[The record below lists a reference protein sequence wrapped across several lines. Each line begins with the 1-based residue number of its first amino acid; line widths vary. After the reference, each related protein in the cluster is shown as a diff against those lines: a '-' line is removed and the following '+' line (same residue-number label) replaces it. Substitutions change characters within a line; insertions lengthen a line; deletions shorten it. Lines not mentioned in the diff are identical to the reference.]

1 MLSRK
6 KLCFALAAAFAAS
19 SVQAAAFNA
28 QQCAQLRQ
36 ADSVVSVQ
44 WVNAGKLP
52 SDDQAAFT
60 GASRAAADVEFG
72 AHCVVSGELEK
83 RTGADGK
90 PYYIGYQM
98 RLPENWNGKFLFQ
111 GGGGMDGFIAPAV
124 GATPVAGS
132 TATPALKR
140 GYAVVSMDGGHQG
153 AGDASFGADQQA
165 RLNLAYQSTGKV
177 TQAAKLLIRQ
187 AYQAE
192 PKHSYFMGCSN
203 GGREAMLAAMRYP
216 TEFDGVVAGNPGFRL
231 SRAAIAQSWDN
242 QHFQAAAPKNKKGE
256 RIFANALTQQDL
268 DAIAQGVLNRCDK
281 NDGLKDGIINAWE
294 RCDFKP
300 EMVQN
305 QIGKDKVKL
314 LHAIF
319 DGAKTSKGEPIYSGW
334 FYDAGINQAGW
345 RAWKLG
351 DSQTAQPN
359 ARNITLGA
367 ASLPSYFMTPYQPQ
381 LSTFDFNFD
390 RDVAK
395 TNQIGALND
404 ATSTDLS
411 TFQARGGK
419 MIVFE
424 GVSDPVFSAV
434 DLRDWYKQ
442 LLADTKNA
450 RDAVRLFNVPGMTHC
465 GGGSALDN
473 FDPLTALEQ
482 WHDSGKAPESM
493 RATGKTF
500 PAKSQPLCAYPKVA
514 TYSHGDVNQAESF
527 VCR

>member
-1 MLSRK
+1 M
-6 KLCFALAAAFAAS
+6 
-19 SVQAAAFNA
+19 
-28 QQCAQLRQ
+28 
-36 ADSVVSVQ
+36 
-44 WVNAGKLP
+44 NAGKLP

-111 GGGGMDGFIAPAV
+111 GGGSMDGFIAPAV

-187 AYQAE
+187 AYRAE

-231 SRAAIAQSWDN
+231 SRGAIAQSWDN
-242 QHFQAAAPKNKKGE
+242 QHFQAAAPKNAQGE
-256 RIFANALTQQDL
+256 CIFANALTQKDL
-268 DAIAQGVLNRCDK
+268 DAVAQGVLNRCDK

-294 RCDFKP
+294 SCDFKP

-319 DGAKTSKGEPIYSGW
+319 DGAKNSKGEPIYSGW
-334 FYDAGINQAGW
+334 FYDAGINQADW

-351 DSQTAQPN
+351 DSQTN

-367 ASLPSYFMTPYQPQ
+367 ASLPSYFMTLYQPQ

-442 LLADTKNA
+442 LLADTRNA
-450 RDAVRLFNVPGMTHC
+450 RDTVRLFNVPGMTHC

-482 WHDSGKAPESM
+482 WHDSGKAPNPCGQQAKPSPPNRNRCAPIPKWQPTPTAMSTKRKVLCADKGANRFQAASM
-493 RATGKTF
+493 R
-500 PAKSQPLCAYPKVA
+500 
-514 TYSHGDVNQAESF
+514 F
-527 VCR
+527 VKAA

>member
-1 MLSRK
+1 M
-6 KLCFALAAAFAAS
+6 
-19 SVQAAAFNA
+19 
-28 QQCAQLRQ
+28 
-36 ADSVVSVQ
+36 VSTQ

-60 GASRAAADVEFG
+60 GAYRAAADVEFG

-177 TQAAKLLIRQ
+177 TQVAKLLIRQ
-187 AYQAE
+187 AYRAE

-242 QHFQAAAPKNKKGE
+242 QHFQAAAPKNAQGE

-281 NDGLKDGIINAWE
+281 SDGLKNA
-294 RCDFKP
+294 
-300 EMVQN
+300 
-305 QIGKDKVKL
+305 
-314 LHAIF
+314 
-319 DGAKTSKGEPIYSGW
+319 S
-334 FYDAGINQAGW
+334 
-345 RAWKLG
+345 
-351 DSQTAQPN
+351 
-359 ARNITLGA
+359 
-367 ASLPSYFMTPYQPQ
+367 
-381 LSTFDFNFD
+381 ST
-390 RDVAK
+390 
-395 TNQIGALND
+395 
-404 ATSTDLS
+404 
-411 TFQARGGK
+411 
-419 MIVFE
+419 
-424 GVSDPVFSAV
+424 
-434 DLRDWYKQ
+434 
-442 LLADTKNA
+442 
-450 RDAVRLFNVPGMTHC
+450 H
-465 GGGSALDN
+465 
-473 FDPLTALEQ
+473 
-482 WHDSGKAPESM
+482 GKAAISNPKWC
-493 RATGKTF
+493 KTKL
-500 PAKSQPLCAYPKVA
+500 AKIK
-514 TYSHGDVNQAESF
+514 
-527 VCR
+527 

>member
-1 MLSRK
+1 
-6 KLCFALAAAFAAS
+6 
-19 SVQAAAFNA
+19 
-28 QQCAQLRQ
+28 
-36 ADSVVSVQ
+36 
-44 WVNAGKLP
+44 
-52 SDDQAAFT
+52 
-60 GASRAAADVEFG
+60 
-72 AHCVVSGELEK
+72 
-83 RTGADGK
+83 
-90 PYYIGYQM
+90 
-98 RLPENWNGKFLFQ
+98 
-111 GGGGMDGFIAPAV
+111 
-124 GATPVAGS
+124 
-132 TATPALKR
+132 
-140 GYAVVSMDGGHQG
+140 
-153 AGDASFGADQQA
+153 
-165 RLNLAYQSTGKV
+165 
-177 TQAAKLLIRQ
+177 
-187 AYQAE
+187 
-192 PKHSYFMGCSN
+192 
-203 GGREAMLAAMRYP
+203 
-216 TEFDGVVAGNPGFRL
+216 
-231 SRAAIAQSWDN
+231 
-242 QHFQAAAPKNKKGE
+242 
-256 RIFANALTQQDL
+256 
-268 DAIAQGVLNRCDK
+268 
-281 NDGLKDGIINAWE
+281 
-294 RCDFKP
+294 
-300 EMVQN
+300 MVQN

-411 TFQARGGK
+411 TFQARGGR

-442 LLADTKNA
+442 LLANTKNA
-450 RDAVRLFNVPGMTHC
+450 RDTVRLFNVPGMTHC

-482 WHDSGKAPESM
+482 WHDSGKAPNPCGQQAKPSPPNRNRCAPIPKWQPTPTAMSTKRKVLCADKGANRFQAASM
-493 RATGKTF
+493 R
-500 PAKSQPLCAYPKVA
+500 
-514 TYSHGDVNQAESF
+514 F
-527 VCR
+527 VKAA